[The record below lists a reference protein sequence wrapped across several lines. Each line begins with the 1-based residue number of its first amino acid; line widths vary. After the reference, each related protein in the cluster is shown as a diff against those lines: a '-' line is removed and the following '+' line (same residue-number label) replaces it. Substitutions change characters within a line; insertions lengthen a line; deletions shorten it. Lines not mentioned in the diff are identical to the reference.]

1 MKLKLVRHLWG
12 VDGALGYEQYLPRW
26 REVGYEAIEFSIR
39 FVTDRPAFFR
49 LLKENSL
56 RWVPQIFSRDFTP
69 AGTVREHLDS
79 MQRQIE
85 ECLDHQPIFFNAH
98 SGSDTWNQAQ
108 AEDFYGAML
117 EIEKRYGV
125 PITHETHRSRYF
137 GNPWLT
143 RTILEKFRALKL
155 TCDFSHWVC
164 VAERLL
170 PDCGEIIALCA
181 QHCHHV
187 HARVGFEGGPQV
199 SDPRAPEWAQHL
211 AVHEAWWDQIWQ
223 SQKQRGLATSTLTP
237 EFGPAPYLH
246 LIPYTQEPVADLADI
261 CDWMARRQAERFGA
275 R

>member
-12 VDGALGYEQYLPRW
+12 VDGDLGYEQYLPRW
-26 REVGYEAIEFSIR
+26 RDVGYEGIEFSIG
-39 FVTDRPAFFR
+39 FAKDRSAFFR
-49 LLKENSL
+49 LLKENNL
-56 RWVPQIFSRDFTP
+56 KWVPQIFSNGFTP

-79 MQRQIE
+79 LQQQIE
-85 ECLDHQPIFFNAH
+85 ECLDHQPVFFNAH
-98 SGSDTWNQAQ
+98 SGSDTWNQLQ

-117 EIEKRYGV
+117 EMEKRYGV
-125 PITHETHRSRYF
+125 TISHETHRSRYF

-143 RTILEKFRALKL
+143 RPILEKFPALKL

-199 SDPRAPEWAQHL
+199 SDPRAPEWVQHL
-211 AVHEAWWDQIWQ
+211 AVHESWWWQIWQ
-223 SQKQRGLATSTLTP
+223 SQKQRGMEISTLTP

-246 LIPYTQEPVADLADI
+246 LLPYTQAPVADLADI
-261 CDWMARRQAERFGA
+261 CDWMARRQAERFA
-275 R
+275 TA